1 MRLKFSELKLIPKSL
16 PLPEEANEIPRK
28 SLDGLEIA
36 KHVPFLTYKFR
47 EGICQT
53 FEAVK
58 EFADA
63 KEAFKTAEEKRWYGK
78 LLISNERKVVFLLNV
93 NNDNVYFDHKPKEG
107 TR

>member
-1 MRLKFSELKLIPKSL
+1 MRLKFSELKQIPKNL
-16 PLPEEANEIPRK
+16 PFPKEANEIPRN

-47 EGICQT
+47 DGVCQT

-63 KEAFKTAEEKRWYGK
+63 KTAFETAEAKRWYGK
-78 LLISNERKVVFLLNV
+78 LLITNEKKVFFLLNV
-93 NNDNVYFDHKPKEG
+93 NNDNVYFDRKPKEG